1 LLWYF
6 FTWSFVMAKSDNTKG
21 KVGAE
26 RGLLGGL
33 SLDSLIKTLPGL
45 ASQTFARAAGQ
56 SGNLLDM
63 LLKAPEYMEQ
73 VGKAGGYLKDM
84 RQVAGLTLDDLAKAV
99 DIDNPDILRAVE
111 EGRSPITLDILF
123 RLGSF
128 YSRNDP
134 FSFVVN
140 FSREYAPWLWQ
151 ILRITGIEKMLITL
165 EREIKFINIYR
176 SRESARHLS
185 DANYDRLLDFVRQS
199 FSLAMDFIEPL
210 ETQGKGT
217 ATKAAKG
224 KQPPSAAEPA
234 SPPKPAPARQPAK
247 SRTAKK
253 AGTPQPPRPKTA
265 PARKPVRK
273 SPAAAKSRPV
283 SNS

>member
-1 LLWYF
+1 
-6 FTWSFVMAKSDNTKG
+6 
-21 KVGAE
+21 
-26 RGLLGGL
+26 
-33 SLDSLIKTLPGL
+33 
-45 ASQTFARAAGQ
+45 
-56 SGNLLDM
+56 
-63 LLKAPEYMEQ
+63 
-73 VGKAGGYLKDM
+73 
-84 RQVAGLTLDDLAKAV
+84 
-99 DIDNPDILRAVE
+99 
-111 EGRSPITLDILF
+111 
-123 RLGSF
+123 
-128 YSRNDP
+128 
-134 FSFVVN
+134 
-140 FSREYAPWLWQ
+140 
-151 ILRITGIEKMLITL
+151 MLITL

-283 SNS
+283 RNS